1 MATGNKTWKGLAVP
15 LNGESNII
23 QIAAADDVLTIT
35 GASGQTGD
43 FLVCENSSGTEKF
56 YVDASGNIVTAGTL
70 TATGNIVTAGA
81 LTVTGNR
88 IKLGSALTTAPTT
101 GLVKGDMFV
110 IFGGTTATAPNIGV
124 CYSTATQGIKYF
136 GAVTHTLGRQT

>member
-1 MATGNKTWKGLAVP
+1 MATGTKGFKGLAVP
-15 LNGESNII
+15 LNGESQI
-23 QIAAADDVLTIT
+23 QQITAADDILTIT
-35 GASGQTGD
+35 GASGQAGD

-56 YVDASGNIVTAGTL
+56 YVDASGNIVT
-70 TATGNIVTAGA
+70 TGNISATGT

-101 GLVKGDMFV
+101 GLTKGDMFV

-124 CYSTATQGIKYF
+124 CVSTATQLIKYF
-136 GAVTHTLGRQT
+136 GATTETLGRQT